1 MKERPMQALAEFF
14 EKGGF
19 FMYLN
24 LVVSTMTIAIIA
36 DRITALVFRN
46 QIRTKAFLEQIRQ
59 LINANNINRAVKL
72 CSASNSPVAKV
83 AKAGLV
89 NIAKGEAFIS
99 TSMEEMLVEITP
111 ELKKRISALWSLANI
126 GTLLGLLGT
135 IFGLIK
141 TFSSLGAAN
150 PSDRARML
158 SDGIAEAMNNTA
170 LGLSIAVTCMV
181 AHLFLSGISRR
192 QQSELETFALKL
204 ENFLINGLQT
214 KDIRPPSASD
224 AETVK

>member
-1 MKERPMQALAEFF
+1 MQAIADFF

-24 LVVSTMTIAIIA
+24 LVVSTMTVAIIG
-36 DRITALVFRN
+36 DRLVALVFRN
-46 QIRTKAFLEQIRQ
+46 QIRTSAFLEQLRK
-59 LINANNINRAVKL
+59 LIHSNNLNRAVEF
-72 CSASNSPVAKV
+72 CSASKAPVARV

-89 NIAKGEAFIS
+89 NIAKGETIVS
-99 TSMEEMLVEITP
+99 TAMEEMLVEITP
-111 ELKKRISALWSLANI
+111 ELKKRVSALWSLANI

-181 AHLFLSGISRR
+181 AHLFLSGLARR
-192 QQSELETFALKL
+192 QQSELEIFSLKL
-204 ENFLINGLQT
+204 ENLLINGLQSN
-214 KDIRPPSASD
+214 DIRPPSASK
-224 AETVK
+224 AETGK